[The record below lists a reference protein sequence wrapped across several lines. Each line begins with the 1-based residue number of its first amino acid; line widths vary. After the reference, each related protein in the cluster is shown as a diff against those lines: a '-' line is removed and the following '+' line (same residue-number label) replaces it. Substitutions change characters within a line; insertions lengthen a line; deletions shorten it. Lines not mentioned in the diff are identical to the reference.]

1 MKTMSDKTLKA
12 ILSDCGVNVK
22 CLLLEDNGE
31 YENNRHIHYVNGEVI
46 FDTDY
51 VIHTIKRSRI
61 LFEDITIWKVMKY
74 GEIIKDLD
82 EYTKGEGYLRTTIF
96 ELENH
101 KYRIERKNGNII
113 NAELIS

>member
-1 MKTMSDKTLKA
+1 MAQMSDKALKA

-31 YENNRHIHYVNGEVI
+31 YENNKCLHYIDGELV

-51 VIHTIKRSRI
+51 VIHHIKRSS
-61 LFEDITIWKVMKY
+61 LKLEPITIFKVMKY
-74 GEIIKDLD
+74 GTILHDLD
-82 EYTKGEGYLRTTIF
+82 EYIKGEGYLRTTIF
-96 ELENH
+96 ELEKH

-113 NAELIS
+113 NAELI

>member
-1 MKTMSDKTLKA
+1 MKTMSDKALKA
-12 ILSDCGVNVK
+12 ILSDMGVNVK
-22 CLLLEDNGE
+22 ALLLEDDGE
-31 YENNRHIHYVNGEVI
+31 YENNKCLHYIDGELV

-51 VIHTIKRSRI
+51 VIHSIKRSRLLI
-61 LFEDITIWKVMKY
+61 EHITIFKVMKY

-82 EYTKGEGYLRTTIF
+82 EYIKGEGYLRTTIF

-113 NAELIS
+113 NAELI